1 MAASAYITALRWG
14 RKRIPWQEGDRQ
26 RINPE
31 SIPARLLSS
40 ELPDGK
46 GYLYKYHGQESD
58 VQVAVCLGFRHY
70 SNKIATTPDPH
81 IAAKLVAHADK
92 ITTSRIIAG
101 VMEKKA

>member
-1 MAASAYITALRWG
+1 MAASTYITALRWG

-58 VQVAVCLGFRHY
+58 VQVAVCLGFRRY

-92 ITTSRIIAG
+92 ITASRIIAG